1 MVLPLGRIIA
11 QVVVPLIAVLARA
24 IPAAYSQAIANARR
38 NGVDATQTATS
49 MLRREISKSE
59 ALQILN
65 LTEAEATAEAVEKVC
80 HFTVLLQLHPMH
92 HITSRTIHRHVRVQ
106 FLRVMF
112 RCVFCKIGWGPSLY
126 GLPSCMPLLC
136 LPIMYWNI

>member
-92 HITSRTIHRHVRVQ
+92 Q

>member
-65 LTEAEATAEAVEKVC
+65 LTEAEATAEAVEKV
-80 HFTVLLQLHPMH
+80 
-92 HITSRTIHRHVRVQ
+92 RHVHRTPPLATPQEQRHHKHNTYSWPCQSGFNCVCRV
-106 FLRVMF
+106 
-112 RCVFCKIGWGPSLY
+112 SLHVPQSWA
-126 GLPSCMPLLC
+126 GTCRGVVL
-136 LPIMYWNI
+136 